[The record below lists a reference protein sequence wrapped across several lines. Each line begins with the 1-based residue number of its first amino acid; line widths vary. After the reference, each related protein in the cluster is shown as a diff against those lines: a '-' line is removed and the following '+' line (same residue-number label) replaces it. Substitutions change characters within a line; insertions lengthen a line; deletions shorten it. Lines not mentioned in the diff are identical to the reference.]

1 MLRRSFPIA
10 LLCLA
15 GCSWFAT
22 TPVHKPWLP
31 MLEPAELGRSVAAL
45 QKVSGSRDGNEYV
58 LLFQLEVDS
67 QRLAMVGSTV
77 GGNTLFSLEYHG
89 GNLNTSVSPL
99 VPAQVD
105 PAWVLADLQLAFW
118 PQSAVENGLAQSQF
132 RLQYAPGS
140 RELYHGLERLIRV
153 EYSAGDPWSGPVLFK
168 NYKFDYEYRI
178 ETLQQEALPNPRDTD
193 TLVF

>member
-1 MLRRSFPIA
+1 MFRRVLWLVMLA
-10 LLCLA
+10 LA
-15 GCSWFAT
+15 GCSWFSSP
-22 TPVHKPWLP
+22 PVVKPWLP

-45 QKVSGSRDGNEYV
+45 QKVSGSRDGSEYV
-58 LLFQLEVDS
+58 LLFQLEVDPE
-67 QRLAMVGSTV
+67 RLAMVGSTV
-77 GGNTLFSLEYHG
+77 GGNTLFSLEYSG

-118 PQSAVENGLAQSQF
+118 PQAAIENGLAQSQF

-140 RELYHGLERLIRV
+140 RELYFGRERLIRV

-178 ETLQQEALPNPRDTD
+178 ETLRQEPLAQPRDTE